1 MSIGRLFIGIDFGG
15 IMSNTRPYIRGR
27 VAIDS
32 FRDNGFKNTAYALA
46 ELIDNSLQAKADSV
60 QLVCF
65 EKLSTG
71 KRDRKIVD
79 KIAVFD
85 NGSGMNSE
93 TLHLALEFGAS
104 ENRRDKKG
112 MGKFGMG
119 LPNSSISQCKR
130 VDVWSWTE
138 SGEYSYTYLDIDEIK
153 SGDLEYIPIPEKKE
167 LPSYFT
173 DSMQEPIP
181 ESGTLVVWS
190 NLDRLHW
197 KSSNT
202 IFRHSEALV
211 GRMYRY
217 FISND
222 SVVIRFRSFVKNGEK
237 YIPSLP
243 PQKFKANDPLYLM
256 RETSMDK
263 LPTPYSHEPFFE
275 ERTPESID
283 VDYKGEVHQVIV
295 RSSFVNRSIFDA
307 IKGTTNGKPGSTVW
321 GRNLATNQGISVLRA
336 GRELELKNE
345 FVKKGEKYRWYG
357 IEVEFPPA
365 LDEVFGVL
373 NNKQSAVNFHNTD
386 LDEDAERE
394 GFENP
399 DDYKNELKDTDD
411 PLLHLYAVTARIR
424 SVARNLEKECDGLD
438 FGKSIVP
445 GNNSSPSSKI
455 TSASQGRA
463 ESGNHAS
470 SDDSKPS
477 IDDIKGTLLESG
489 YSEKEADETSKIII
503 DRELKYFIDV
513 KNIDS
518 QAFFDVSRSNG
529 FCLILI
535 NSRHAFY
542 EKVMQDLGSEQQ
554 SMLELVV
561 AAWARM
567 EDESPSRL
575 TPHYQTAR
583 QRWGEVLT
591 SFLSVDED

>member
-1 MSIGRLFIGIDFGG
+1 
-15 IMSNTRPYIRGR
+15 MSNSRPFIRGR

-32 FRDNGFKNTAYALA
+32 FRDNGFKNAAYALA
-46 ELIDNSLQAKADSV
+46 ELIDNSIQAKADSV

-65 EKLSTG
+65 EKLSSG
-71 KRDRKIVD
+71 KRERKIVD

-85 NGSGMNSE
+85 NGEGMHAE

-104 ENRRDKKG
+104 ENRTDKNG

-138 SGEYSYTYLDIDEIK
+138 AGKYNYTYLDIDEIRR
-153 SGDLEYIPIPEKKE
+153 GDLEYIPIPEEKE
-167 LPSYFT
+167 LPSYFV

-181 ESGTLVVWS
+181 NSGTLVIWS

-202 IFRHSEALV
+202 IFRHSESLV

-217 FISND
+217 FINNED
-222 SVVIRFRSFVKNGEK
+222 VVIRFRSFVQSGDKH
-237 YIPSLP
+237 IASLA

-256 RETSMDK
+256 RETTMSE
-263 LPTPYSHEPFFE
+263 LPKPYSNEPFFE
-275 ERTPESID
+275 ERSPVSVPITYEGETHD
-283 VDYKGEVHQVIV
+283 VII
-295 RSSFVNRSIFDA
+295 RTSFVNKNIFKA
-307 IKGTTNGKPGSTVW
+307 VKETTKGRPGNTEWGKH
-321 GRNLATNQGISVLRA
+321 LATNQGISVLRS

-345 FVKKGEKYRWYG
+345 FVSKGEKYRWYG

-373 NNKQSAVNFHNTD
+373 NNKQSAVNFHDTD
-386 LDEDAERE
+386 IDEDAERE
-394 GFENP
+394 GFSNVEEYR
-399 DDYKNELKDTDD
+399 DELKETDD
-411 PLLHLYAVTARIR
+411 PLLHLYEVTKHIR
-424 SVARNLEKECDGLD
+424 SEKRALEKLCDNLD
-438 FGKSIVP
+438 FGSDNRNSDAVDE
-445 GNNSSPSSKI
+445 NNPSTKI
-455 TSASQGRA
+455 TSASQERS
-463 ESGNHAS
+463 ESGNHGNL
-470 SDDSKPS
+470 DDSLPTV
-477 IDDIKGTLLESG
+477 DDIKGTLLGSG
-489 YSEKEADETSKIII
+489 YSEKEAEETSKVIL
-503 DRELKYFIDV
+503 DNELKYYIDV
-513 KNIDS
+513 KGVDS

-542 EKVMQDLGSEQQ
+542 ENVMQDFSKEQQ
-554 SMLELVV
+554 GMLELVI

-567 EDESPSRL
+567 EEESPSRL
-575 TPHYQTAR
+575 TPLYQSAR

-591 SFLSVDED
+591 SFLSTEE